1 MLNEERAEH
10 EDLTVGEEAEAETA
24 EFGEVAGPGGAELFG
39 FPPFGFDEQHRGL
52 GEFVLVGEALD
63 DVALAARQLMD

>member
-10 EDLTVGEEAEAETA
+10 EDLTVGEEAEAEAT
-24 EFGEVAGPGGAELFG
+24 EFGKVAGPGGAELFG
-39 FPPFGFDEQHRGL
+39 FPPFGFDEQHRWL
-52 GEFVLVGEALD
+52 SEFVLVGETSN